1 MTFQI
6 WSGMLV
12 FNVVVIAVNIRI
24 YILSSQVSIILVLV
38 SIFSVLS
45 YYLIFFIVEVILY
58 SDVKNVLNHQL
69 ASPLFWL
76 TMLVLV
82 FVIEGSEYAYLKL
95 SQSMPSPDD
104 EKKGD
109 RQELAE
115 EKI

>member
-1 MTFQI
+1 
-6 WSGMLV
+6 MLV

-76 TMLVLV
+76 TMLFLV
-82 FVIEGSEYAYLKL
+82 FVIEGF
-95 SQSMPSPDD
+95 
-104 EKKGD
+104 
-109 RQELAE
+109 
-115 EKI
+115 